1 MNSAVRRVCA
11 GLGCWLSLAASGSSQ
26 GLLAPEA
33 ERFFESKIRP
43 VLVRECYSCH
53 SSDVGQV
60 RGGLWLDTAESLR
73 TGGDSGPGVVP
84 GKIDE
89 SLLWNAINHVDFVMP
104 PRRKLSAEVLEDF
117 RQWIEMGAPDPR
129 TTQPANIRA
138 GITAAEIERG
148 REFWSFKLPQ
158 RPVTP
163 AGGDDWA
170 RTDIDRF
177 VWQQLEQHALTPA
190 SDAPPSVLL
199 RRLSFD
205 LLGLPPSPDKIE
217 QFHQAWQVNPS
228 TAWQATVDQFLEQP
242 QFGERWGR
250 HWLDLV
256 RYAESTGREVNL
268 TYPHAWRYRDYV
280 IDSFNQDKPYD
291 RFLQQQIAGDLLP
304 ADTDEQWTEN
314 LVATGFMTLGPK
326 ALNEQNGRQFELDM
340 IDEQIDVTTRVMLG
354 VSIACARCHDH
365 KFDPIPQADYYALS
379 GIFRGMSTHY
389 GTFRTQQNRRPSNLI
404 ELPVADANPL
414 QPALSRAEIDHI
426 KVELKAKQAELREAL
441 LTRRDGQSADAK
453 NNPQQKII
461 QLAQISSTAG
471 ILQAQLDSYDSN
483 GQPLSLCM
491 AVQETSPTNARLLER
506 GEFNKPAQQIERGFP
521 QVLCAAPPSI
531 PDSST
536 GRLELARWIGSSQNP
551 LTARV
556 MVNRL
561 WQHLFGQ
568 ALVRTPEDFGAT
580 GQTPTHPELLDY
592 LAVEFMEN
600 NWSVKH
606 LIRSML
612 LSRSYRMS
620 SQYDSAKFEIDPE
633 NRYLWR
639 MEPKRLEAEA
649 IRDSLLAISGEIDL
663 ERPAGSLV
671 AQAGT
676 AIVREGTLF
685 SLSTAQSTSGNSLAN
700 RFREQA
706 AGRVLGTQTLRPVVD
721 SLDQTVLYRSVYLPV
736 VRDNIPRALDVF
748 DFAESTMVIGSRETS
763 NTPDQGLF
771 FLNNPFVMERA
782 AAMARR
788 VQKEAGQPIQ
798 QIQYAFLLAYGRPAN
813 STELRAAKQFMTS
826 FQPGS
831 TQDQRPLAF
840 RRFNSSRDA
849 NSQAI
854 VELEKLTVLCQSI
867 MGSAEFRYVN

>member
-1 MNSAVRRVCA
+1 MNRAARRAFAV
-11 GLGCWLSLAASGSSQ
+11 LGCWLSLALSASSQ
-26 GLLAPEA
+26 EVLAPEG

-73 TGGDSGPGVVP
+73 SGGDSGPGVVP
-84 GKIDE
+84 GKLDE
-89 SLLWNAINHVDFVMP
+89 SLLWNAINHIDFVMP

-129 TTQPANIRA
+129 TTQPASIRA
-138 GITAAEIERG
+138 GITDEDIKRG
-148 REFWSFKLPQ
+148 REFWSFQPPQ
-158 RPVTP
+158 HPITPV
-163 AGGDDWA
+163 GGDQWA
-170 RTDIDRF
+170 STDIDRF

-190 SDAPPSVLL
+190 ADAAHSVLL

-205 LLGLPPSPDKIE
+205 LLGLPPSPDQIE
-217 QFHQAWQVNPS
+217 QFNQAWQVDPEATWQS
-228 TAWQATVDQFLEQP
+228 TIDDMLEQP

-304 ADTDEQWTEN
+304 AETDQQWAEN
-314 LVATGFMTLGPK
+314 LIATGFMALGPK
-326 ALNEQNGRQFELDM
+326 ALNEQYGRQFELDV

-404 ELPVADANPL
+404 ELPVADARPL
-414 QPALSRAEIDHI
+414 HSALSRAEMDQIE
-426 KVELKAKQAELREAL
+426 VELKAKQAELRDAL
-441 LTRRDGQSADAK
+441 LTRRDRQSGDAK
-453 NNPQQKII
+453 GNPQQKII
-461 QLAQISSTAG
+461 QLAQLSSTAG
-471 ILQAQLDSYDSN
+471 LLQSQLDSYDSN

-491 AVQETSPTNARLLER
+491 AVQETQPTNTRLLER
-506 GEFNKPAQQIERGFP
+506 GEFNKPAQQVERGLP
-521 QVLCAAPPSI
+521 QVLCAAPPNI
-531 PDSST
+531 ADNST

-556 MVNRL
+556 MVNRI

-580 GQTPTHPELLDY
+580 GQAPTHPELLDY
-592 LAVEFMEN
+592 LAIEFMEN

-606 LIRSML
+606 MIRVMVQ
-612 LSRSYRMS
+612 SRSYRMG
-620 SQYDSAKFEIDPE
+620 SQYDLAKFELDPE

-663 ERPAGSLV
+663 KRPAGSLV

-685 SLSTAQSTSGNSLAN
+685 SLSPGQANSGNSLAN
-700 RFREQA
+700 RFREQV
-706 AGRVLGTQTLRPVVD
+706 AGRALGTQTLRPVVE
-721 SLDQTVLYRSVYLPV
+721 SLEQAVLYRSVYLPV

-748 DFAESTMVIGSRETS
+748 DFAESTMVIGLRETS

-771 FLNNPFVMERA
+771 FLNNSFVIERA

-788 VQKEAGQPIQ
+788 VQEESSQPTQ
-798 QIQYAFLLAYGRPAN
+798 QIQYAFLLAYGRPAS
-813 STELRAAKQFMTS
+813 STELRAAKQFMAS
-826 FQPGS
+826 FQTGS
-831 TQDQRPLAF
+831 APNRRPLAF
-840 RRFNSSRDA
+840 RRLNSGNSTGSRA
-849 NSQAI
+849 AA
-854 VELEKLTVLCQSI
+854 ELEKLSVLCQSI
-867 MGSAEFRYVN
+867 LASAEFRFVN